1 MKTLITGATGF
12 LGNSIARALQKTGAE
27 IKLLIRKSSNTST
40 IQDIEAEKFVGDIQD
55 PLSIKNAL
63 RGCNHLYHVAADYR
77 LWARRS
83 KDLYDNNVLGTKNIM
98 LGALEGG
105 IERVVYTSSVA
116 TIGVTKDGTVSD
128 ESTQSKLSDMIG
140 HYKRSKFLAEKE
152 VDRLIRTEGLPAVI
166 VNPSTPIGPRDAK
179 PTPTG
184 RIILDAIN
192 GRMPAYVNTG
202 LNIAHVDDIATGHIL
217 AFQRGAVG
225 ERYILGGEDL
235 TLKEILFYVAK
246 ASGGR
251 PPRICLPRQLIFPI
265 AYISEFWAW
274 LTNGPAPQATVEGLK
289 MAAYQMYFS
298 SDKARR
304 ELNYKSRS
312 AVTAIEDATKWFDDF
327 VSK

>member
-12 LGNSIARALQKTGAE
+12 LGNAIARALQKTGTE

-40 IQDIEAEKFVGDIQD
+40 IEDIEAEKFVGDIQD

-105 IERVVYTSSVA
+105 IERIVYTSSVA
-116 TIGVTKDGTVSD
+116 TIGVTKDGAVSD

-152 VDRLIRTEGLPAVI
+152 VERLIRTESLPAVT

-217 AFQRGAVG
+217 AFQRGTVG

-246 ASGGR
+246 ASGR
-251 PPRICLPRQLIFPI
+251 KPPRICLPRQLIFPI
-265 AYISEFWAW
+265 AYISEIWAG

-298 SDKARR
+298 SEKARR

-312 AVTAIEDATKWFDDF
+312 AVKAIQDATKWFDGF
-327 VSK
+327 ASK

>member
-116 TIGVTKDGTVSD
+116 TIGVTKDGAVSD

>member
-1 MKTLITGATGF
+1 MKTLVTGATGF
-12 LGNSIARALQKTGAE
+12 LGNAIARALQRTGVE
-27 IKLLIRKSSNTST
+27 IKLLIRQSSNTNT
-40 IQDIEAEKFVGDIQD
+40 IQDIDAEKFVGDIQD

-63 RGCNHLYHVAADYR
+63 RGCKYLYHVAADYR
-77 LWARRS
+77 LWARRPR
-83 KDLYDNNVLGTKNIM
+83 DLYDNNVLGTKNIM

-116 TIGVTKDGTVSD
+116 TIGVTKDGVVSD
-128 ESTQSKLSDMIG
+128 ESTESRLSDMIG

-152 VDRLIRTEGLPAVI
+152 VDRLIRSESLPAVI
-166 VNPSTPIGPRDAK
+166 VNPSTPIGPRDIK

-202 LNIAHVDDIATGHIL
+202 LNIAHVDDIATGHLL

-235 TLKEILFYVAK
+235 TLKEILFHVAK
-246 ASGGR
+246 AAGR
-251 PPRICLPRQLIFPI
+251 KPPRICVPRQLIFPI

-298 SDKARR
+298 SDRARR
-304 ELNYKSRS
+304 ELNYKSRP
-312 AVTAIEDATKWFDDF
+312 AVAAIEDATKWFDGF
-327 VSK
+327 TSK

>member
-116 TIGVTKDGTVSD
+116 TIGVTKDGAVSD

-312 AVTAIEDATKWFDDF
+312 AVTAIQDATKWFDDF

>member
-1 MKTLITGATGF
+1 MKTLVTGATGF
-12 LGNSIARALQKTGAE
+12 LGNAIARALQRTGVE
-27 IKLLIRKSSNTST
+27 IKLLIRQSSNTNT
-40 IQDIEAEKFVGDIQD
+40 IQDIDAEKFVGDIQD

-63 RGCNHLYHVAADYR
+63 RGCKYLYHVAADYR
-77 LWARRS
+77 LWARRPR
-83 KDLYDNNVLGTKNIM
+83 DLYDNNVLGTKNIM
-98 LGALEGG
+98 IGALESG

-116 TIGVTKDGTVSD
+116 TIGVTKDGAVSD
-128 ESTQSKLSDMIG
+128 ESTESKLSDMIG

-152 VDRLIRTEGLPAVI
+152 VDRLIRNESLPAVI
-166 VNPSTPIGPRDAK
+166 VNPSTPIGPRDIK

-217 AFQRGAVG
+217 AFQRGTVG

-235 TLKEILFYVAK
+235 TLKEILFHVAK
-246 ASGGR
+246 AAGR
-251 PPRICLPRQLIFPI
+251 KPPRICVPRQLIFPI
-265 AYISEFWAW
+265 AYLSEFWAW

-298 SDKARR
+298 SDRARR
-304 ELNYKSRS
+304 ELDYKSRP
-312 AVTAIEDATKWFDDF
+312 AVTAIEDAIKWFDGF
-327 VSK
+327 T

>member
-55 PLSIKNAL
+55 PSSIKNAL

-116 TIGVTKDGTVSD
+116 TIGVTKDGAVSD